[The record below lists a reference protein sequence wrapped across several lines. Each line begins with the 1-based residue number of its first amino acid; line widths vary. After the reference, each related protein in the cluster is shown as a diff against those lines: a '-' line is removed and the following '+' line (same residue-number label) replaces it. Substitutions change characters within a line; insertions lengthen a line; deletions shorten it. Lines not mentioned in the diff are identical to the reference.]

1 MSLRYIVG
9 LIGFSL
15 SLSVLAAGCGGSSDR
30 PELARVR
37 GRVTLDGVPVP
48 AAKVYFQPAQGRPSF
63 GSTDSDGVYEL
74 MYVADVRGAVIG
86 THEVKISTYDVLEIP
101 ETGSRNVV
109 QEILPDIYHARSNL
123 KAEVKPGTNE
133 IAFELKSLKQ

>member
-1 MSLRYIVG
+1 MPWRFIVG
-9 LIGFSL
+9 LMGLGFCV
-15 SLSVLAAGCGGSSDR
+15 SVFGTGCGGSSDR

-37 GRVTLDGVPVP
+37 GKVTLDGVPVP

-63 GSTDSDGVYEL
+63 GSTNSDGIYEL

-109 QEILPDIYHARSNL
+109 KEILPDIYHAKSNL
-123 KAEVKPGTNE
+123 KADVKPGTNE
-133 IAFELKSLKQ
+133 IAFELKSVSR